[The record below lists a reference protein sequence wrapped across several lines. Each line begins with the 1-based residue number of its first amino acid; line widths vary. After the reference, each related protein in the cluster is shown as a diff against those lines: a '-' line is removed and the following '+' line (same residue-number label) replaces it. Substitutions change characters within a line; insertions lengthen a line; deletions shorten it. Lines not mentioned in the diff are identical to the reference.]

1 MMSNLP
7 KQVQLQAEE
16 VAELDK
22 MFEQPNEAEQPT
34 AEVVQEPVE
43 RPSQPP
49 KKTDDDTWQQRY
61 QTLQGMYNA
70 DVPRL
75 NTQVKELQQQL
86 KDALA
91 AIETVKKSSQ
101 VEAPAERLV
110 TEKDVEAYGGE
121 LIDLVKRQASEV
133 FQAERAQL
141 QRDLLSLQAEN
152 ADLRQQLG
160 GVAEKQGMN
169 DRRAYFM
176 ELAKEVPDYETL
188 NTDPD
193 FLAWLAE
200 IDPLSGVSRQSYL
213 NVAFEHFDVK
223 RTANLFN
230 AWKREAGKPEQP
242 RKTAARELERQV
254 APGTSRGAS
263 AAPVSAG
270 DKIWSMQEIERFYV
284 EASKGKYARDDV
296 ARIEAEIDAAVAAG
310 RVRQ

>member
-1 MMSNLP
+1 MSNLP
-7 KQVQLQAEE
+7 KQVQLQADE

-22 MFEQPNEAEQPT
+22 MFEQPEDQQEPEQ
-34 AEVVQEPVE
+34 AVQEPVE
-43 RPSQPP
+43 RLSQPQ
-49 KKTDDDTWQQRY
+49 KKSDDETWQQRY
-61 QTLQGMYNA
+61 QTLQGMFQA
-70 DVPRL
+70 EVPRL
-75 NTQVKELQQQL
+75 NSQVKELQQQL

-91 AIETVKKSSQ
+91 AVESIKTPPRAETPV
-101 VEAPAERLV
+101 ERLV

-133 FQAERAQL
+133 VQAERAQL
-141 QRDLLSLQAEN
+141 QKDLLTLQAEN
-152 ADLRQQLG
+152 AELRQQLG

-169 DRRAYFM
+169 DRRAYFG

-200 IDPLSGVSRQSYL
+200 VDPLSGITRQSYL
-213 NVAFEHFDVK
+213 NVAFEQFDVK

-230 AWKREAGKPEQP
+230 TWKREAGKPEQP

-254 APGTSRGAS
+254 APGTSRAANPQSAS
-263 AAPVSAG
+263 AG
-270 DKIWSMQEIERFYV
+270 EKFWSMQEIERFYV
-284 EASKGKYARDDV
+284 EASKGKYGRDEV